1 MAVEFEPFDIS
12 EHLDSEKM
20 IAGYLSAAAED
31 EDPNVLLGALL
42 HAAKAQGMMQV
53 ARAAGLNRESLYKAL
68 KPGAHPRFET
78 VQAVLR
84 ALGVKLAMTPG
95 SNLGAGAGDARAE
108 HPLAELPRLV
118 EFSHLGISDGEG
130 GRRGAGAKKAGKIT
144 KAVSALER
152 VSIEA
157 LRPIVEPGAVRAH
170 GQTGKAAKT
179 AAHAKSAGKTRT
191 AARLKER
198 ASSGETRA
206 HRR

>member
-12 EHLDSEKM
+12 EHLDSEEM

-84 ALGVKLAMTPG
+84 ALGVKLAM
-95 SNLGAGAGDARAE
+95 R
-108 HPLAELPRLV
+108 PR
-118 EFSHLGISDGEG
+118 
-130 GRRGAGAKKAGKIT
+130 
-144 KAVSALER
+144 
-152 VSIEA
+152 
-157 LRPIVEPGAVRAH
+157 PGARGEA
-170 GQTGKAAKT
+170 TN
-179 AAHAKSAGKTRT
+179 
-191 AARLKER
+191 AARRVKEGVEKAEKGAFDLMAQQVAR
-198 ASSGETRA
+198 TEGIAVCTPTIT
-206 HRR
+206 

>member
-12 EHLDSEKM
+12 EHLDSEEM

-84 ALGVKLAMTPG
+84 ALGVKLAM
-95 SNLGAGAGDARAE
+95 SAGARAGEAREKQADDVAAE
-108 HPLAELPRLV
+108 DPLSALANMVMQDEEFLAGLPSPPSIETIKALKAAGKAGLAVVKV
-118 EFSHLGISDGEG
+118 EPVAKARTRT
-130 GRRGAGAKKAGKIT
+130 RRG
-144 KAVSALER
+144 
-152 VSIEA
+152 
-157 LRPIVEPGAVRAH
+157 
-170 GQTGKAAKT
+170 
-179 AAHAKSAGKTRT
+179 
-191 AARLKER
+191 
-198 ASSGETRA
+198 
-206 HRR
+206 